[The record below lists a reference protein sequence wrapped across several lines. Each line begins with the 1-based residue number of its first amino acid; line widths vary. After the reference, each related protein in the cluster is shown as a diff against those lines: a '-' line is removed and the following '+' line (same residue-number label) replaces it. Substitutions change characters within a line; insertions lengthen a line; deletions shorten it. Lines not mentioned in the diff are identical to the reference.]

1 MRTRFTWTDV
11 VIGLV
16 WLFPLGY
23 LAGTYAELPE
33 KVAIHFDLHGQPNDW
48 GPRRELLIVVIVLS
62 AVSLGAALL
71 IRFLPRVDPKRKA
84 SSGSILG
91 KISYAMVF
99 LLSGLTLLMI
109 QSGLKGRMAVD
120 GRLLDAFIALF
131 MAFLGNQMNSLKANY
146 FVGVRTPW
154 TLENDTVWKK
164 THQMTGRLWLVG
176 GLLIAVLCLVLPD
189 KASLEVF
196 LGGLILLTLVPVVY
210 SYLLYRQIQKQ
221 S

>member
-11 VIGLV
+11 LVGLV

-23 LAGTYAELPE
+23 LAGIYAELPD
-33 KVAIHFDLHGQPNDW
+33 KVATHFDLHGQANDW
-48 GPRRELLIVVIVLS
+48 SSRRELLIVVLVLS
-62 AVSLGAALL
+62 AFSLGAALL

-99 LLSGLTLLMI
+99 LLSALMLLMI
-109 QSGLKGRMAVD
+109 QSGLKGRMAVN
-120 GRLLDAFIALF
+120 GRLLNAFIALF
-131 MAFLGNQMNSLKANY
+131 MAFLGNQMNSLKPNY
-146 FVGVRTPW
+146 FVGIRTPW
-154 TLENDTVWKK
+154 TLENDAVWKK
-164 THQMTGRLWLVG
+164 THQMAGKLWLGG
-176 GLLIAVLCLVLPD
+176 GLLIAILCLVLSD
-189 KASLEVF
+189 KAALEIF
-196 LGGLILLTLVPVVY
+196 LGGLLLLGLIPAVY